1 MQARRCDA
9 CRKYYDDPN
18 ALDPR
23 VLHNMPA
30 PFKLGKDEIQF
41 EISVSILPYR
51 MLELNKQQNI
61 DLCPECRKKCLG
73 ALGTTLVKSFGA
85 AALQKGESPHDG
97 RRRSKANKPGP
108 QAPAAGKETDPAGAG
123 KAGRTQPRPG

>member
-18 ALDPR
+18 ALDSR

-30 PFKLGKDEIQF
+30 PFKLGKDEVQF
-41 EISVSILPYR
+41 EISISILPYR
-51 MLELNKQQNI
+51 MLEQNKQLNV

-73 ALGTTLVKSFGA
+73 ALGETLVKSFGA

-97 RRRSKANKPGP
+97 RRRSPAGKSGP
-108 QAPAAGKETDPAGAG
+108 QTPATGKEADPAGAG
-123 KAGRTQPRPG
+123 KAGRAQPGKG